1 MACRLIIT
9 RPIQD
14 GGSDVEAAYEDVGEM
29 DGASRAGLKVLYSD
43 ARKRYSYTTRLL
55 RRLGFTN
62 LAQVEAALGDYDDD
76 RISRIMWGS
85 RQGQLSRF
93 EDVILVSM
101 GEGFI
106 GRHPGAWARDDSG
119 SWWTPKARL
128 RKVSDAGI
136 TIGSYVPL

>member
-93 EDVILVSM
+93 EDVILVD
-101 GEGFI
+101 
-106 GRHPGAWARDDSG
+106 GR
-119 SWWTPKARL
+119 
-128 RKVSDAGI
+128 GI
-136 TIGSYVPL
+136 HRAPSRSLGTR